1 MNRISRNTIHDTLLP
16 NIPLRGLALLLSL
29 CENTFGL
36 VVGTLCARRR
46 LAVALDLLL
55 AAHVAG
61 LTKESELLA
70 CPYCSVHGPAVLL
83 RESNPWSPSY
93 FGYPSPL
100 RVLGIIEEHVGIGEH
115 MRGHVGRHVLKAIT
129 AKTSKELRRMLAH
142 RWPRHGA
149 RHSEAE
155 LVHDEGL
162 RRLEGPRK
170 LSPWGQLSGSMLY
183 YSAEWIEVASG
194 TSSILRR

>member
-36 VVGTLCARRR
+36 IVGTLCARRR
-46 LAVALDLLL
+46 VAVALDLLL

-61 LTKESELLA
+61 
-70 CPYCSVHGPAVLL
+70 
-83 RESNPWSPSY
+83 

-115 MRGHVGRHVLKAIT
+115 MRGHVGRNVLKAIT
-129 AKTSKELRRMLAH
+129 AKTSKELRRMPAH

-149 RHSEAE
+149 RHLEAE

-170 LSPWGQLSGSMLY
+170 LSPWGQLSGSMLC